1 MFELLEPAF
10 YVRRSIDV
18 NYSDFS
24 AEWNITGKSV
34 VGRSDI
40 NANMTYGTERANA
53 YKILED
59 TLNLRDVRI
68 YDTITDADGKEK
80 RVLNSKETTL
90 AQQKQQAIKD
100 AFQEWIWKD
109 PTRRHELVQ
118 KYNELFNATR
128 PREYN
133 GQHITFSGMNPEIQ
147 LREHQLN
154 AVAHILYAEYYD
166 FQKIQDKLYA
176 ESMDGK
182 MFTKLVEIITLPENV
197 KLAYRNI
204 KKNKGSKTAGTDG
217 KTIQHLEKLSEEKLV
232 VLVQRKFSWYVP
244 QSVRRVEIP
253 KDNGKTRPLGIPTI
267 MDRLVQQCVLQVLEP
282 ICEAKFHDHSY
293 GFRPNRSQQHAISQ
307 VHKNMQLSHL
317 HYVVDIDIKGFFD
330 NVSHGK
336 LLKQLWTLGICDKK
350 LISII
355 SAMLKAEVA
364 GIGFPEKGTPQGG
377 IISPLLSNIVLNELD
392 WWLASQWEN
401 IPTQYPFKQT
411 PNRNGSPNHGNK
423 YASLRRSGLKEIT
436 CVRYADDFKIFT
448 SSYPNAVKLFHA
460 TKDWL
465 KERLGLDIS
474 PEKSK
479 VISLKEDYSDFLGF
493 RLKVIPRGK
502 TKQGQTKFVVESHV
516 REKSIKKI
524 KDNLAELTH
533 AIQYPKNAAHS
544 EYEEI
549 AKYNAFVLGV
559 HDYYSMATKVSKDF
573 RGLAFSVQKSQ
584 KTRFR
589 QRLKTA
595 AEVEKNRIPCHIA
608 NVIKERYGKSKQL
621 RYVGGIALAPIG
633 YVKHRHPIQ
642 RKRGVNSY
650 TAEGRAMIHKQLE
663 AVDMEILHYLMRNP
677 VWNATIEYNDNRLSL
692 YSAQMGKC
700 AVTGAKL
707 MIGDIFCHHKVPRC
721 NGGTDAYQN
730 LILLCGNAHRLIHA
744 TDTDTIAR
752 LTDSLN
758 LTPKQK
764 TKVDKLRSLVHV
776 ENEAQRGMDYRGEHP
791 RAAD

>member
-1 MFELLEPAF
+1 MATKKKALK
-10 YVRRSIDV
+10 
-18 NYSDFS
+18 
-24 AEWNITGKSV
+24 KS
-34 VGRSDI
+34 
-40 NANMTYGTERANA
+40 
-53 YKILED
+53 K
-59 TLNLRDVRI
+59 LR
-68 YDTITDADGKEK
+68 
-80 RVLNSKETTL
+80 
-90 AQQKQQAIKD
+90 
-100 AFQEWIWKD
+100 
-109 PTRRHELVQ
+109 H
-118 KYNELFNATR
+118 
-128 PREYN
+128 
-133 GQHITFSGMNPEIQ
+133 
-147 LREHQLN
+147 
-154 AVAHILYAEYYD
+154 AEYYD

-182 MFTKLVEIITLPENV
+182 MFTKLVEIITLPENI

-377 IISPLLSNIVLNELD
+377 IISPLLSSIVLNELD

-502 TKQGQTKFVVESHV
+502 TTQGQTKFVVESHV

-608 NVIKERYGKSKQL
+608 NVIKERYGRSKQL

-642 RKRGVNSY
+642 RKHGVNSY

-730 LILLCGNAHRLIHA
+730 LILLCGNQHVLESCLLRHLLLIGGYW
-744 TDTDTIAR
+744 R
-752 LTDSLN
+752 V
-758 LTPKQK
+758 Q
-764 TKVDKLRSLVHV
+764 
-776 ENEAQRGMDYRGEHP
+776 
-791 RAAD
+791 